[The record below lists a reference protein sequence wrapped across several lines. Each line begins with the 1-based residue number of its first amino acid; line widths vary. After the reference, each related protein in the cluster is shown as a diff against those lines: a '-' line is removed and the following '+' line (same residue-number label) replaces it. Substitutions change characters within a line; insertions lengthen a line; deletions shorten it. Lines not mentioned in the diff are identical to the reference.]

1 MYIGI
6 LILSVIAY
14 MILGFL
20 WYAPFAFG
28 KRWMNLTGKGMDAM
42 DKEKMT
48 MVFGLSALGA
58 LIQAI
63 ILSYLMVQFNVKN
76 LNQAIILSTMLGVG
90 FSFPAIL
97 TNNLYQQKKIELTFI
112 DAGYQIAG
120 IVLMG
125 VILFFFL

>member
-1 MYIGI
+1 
-6 LILSVIAY
+6 

-28 KRWMNLTGKGMDAM
+28 KRWMKLTGKGMDTM

-125 VILFFFL
+125 AILFFFL